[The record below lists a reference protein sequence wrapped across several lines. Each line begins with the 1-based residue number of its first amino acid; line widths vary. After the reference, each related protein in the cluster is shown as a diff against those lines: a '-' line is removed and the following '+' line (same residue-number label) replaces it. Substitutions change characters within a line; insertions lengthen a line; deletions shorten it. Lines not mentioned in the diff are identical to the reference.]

1 MLDNATL
8 TESGIRTERM
18 EAMRYL
24 PSTRRTK
31 RKPQFPHTRRG
42 KKRKVSTLCHYQ
54 TYQFGKTEFILEI
67 IRAVIQIMMT
77 GILFFRSWIGCVMLS
92 PLIFWI
98 LKKRKREKQ
107 GKRRLELQTDF
118 KEVILSMAASLH
130 AGYSLEQTIPIALE
144 DMKRL
149 YPGEQR
155 PIMYEL
161 NWMIRNLELNIPTE
175 QLFAEFASR
184 SGIEE
189 IRSFSVILFTVRKQ
203 GGNLVKIS
211 RESAEHISQKIQVQ
225 TEIEQV
231 IAGKKL
237 EKDIMILMPYFILLY
252 LQFTNSTY
260 LNPLFHNIYGNSCMM
275 ACLAAIYIA
284 EWWADKVVGID
295 I

>member
-1 MLDNATL
+1 
-8 TESGIRTERM
+8 M

-24 PSTRRTK
+24 PNTRMAK
-31 RKPQFPHTRRG
+31 RKGQ
-42 KKRKVSTLCHYQ
+42 KRKAGVLYYDQ
-54 TYQFGKTEFILEI
+54 NYQFGKTEFILEI

-77 GILFFRSWIGCVMLS
+77 GILFFRSWPGCVILS
-92 PLIFWI
+92 PLLFWI
-98 LKKRKREKQ
+98 LRKRKRKKQ
-107 GKRRLELQTDF
+107 KKQRLELQMDF

-149 YPGEQR
+149 YSEEQR
-155 PIMYEL
+155 PIMNEL
-161 NWMIRNLELNIPTE
+161 NWMIRNLELNIPPE

-189 IRSFSVILFTVRKQ
+189 IRSFSVILLTVRKQ

-211 RESAEHISQKIQVQ
+211 RQSAEHISQKIQVQ
-225 TEIEQV
+225 MEVEQI

-252 LQFTNSTY
+252 LQFTNSAY
-260 LNPLFHNIYGNSCMM
+260 LKPLFHNIYGNCCMM
-275 ACLAAIYIA
+275 LCLAAIYAA
-284 EWWADKVVGID
+284 EWWADRVVQID
-295 I
+295 V